1 MNTIYFSDSLA
12 PLLSSITKTFMPHC
26 LFLND
31 VLMLR
36 TCGAKR
42 QHEMC

>member
-1 MNTIYFSDSLA
+1 MNILLFSESLV
-12 PLLSSITKTFMPHC
+12 PLLSSMTITFISS
-26 LFLND
+26 LLVLND

>member
-1 MNTIYFSDSLA
+1 MNTLHFSKLLA
-12 PLLSSITKTFMPHC
+12 PLLSSMTITFIPHC
-26 LFLND
+26 LFLTD

-36 TCGAKR
+36 TCGTKR